1 MFFLRNLFYCIKQY
15 LEIDSLYFFHFI
27 EWLGP
32 YQGRKLLLGFFFG
45 FCAFRRYLYAPSV
58 LCGVL
63 GTFFFKMNLVFIYQ
77 KKKKKLYN
85 VLKNID
91 EKEVIISSMM
101 MLVLHVAILWL
112 LVFHLVKSEGISM
125 VFLFHISLMTFLCFY
140 AYSKLNKQLNK
151 KKEKENL
158 SQVWILLVQ
167 FDLEITT

>member
-1 MFFLRNLFYCIKQY
+1 M
-15 LEIDSLYFFHFI
+15 
-27 EWLGP
+27 
-32 YQGRKLLLGFFFG
+32 LLGAICILLVCFVASLGRFLLFNEFG
-45 FCAFRRYLYAPSV
+45 VYLS
-58 LCGVL
+58 
-63 GTFFFKMNLVFIYQ
+63 K

-140 AYSKLNKQLNK
+140 AYSKLNK
-151 KKEKENL
+151 
-158 SQVWILLVQ
+158 
-167 FDLEITT
+167 